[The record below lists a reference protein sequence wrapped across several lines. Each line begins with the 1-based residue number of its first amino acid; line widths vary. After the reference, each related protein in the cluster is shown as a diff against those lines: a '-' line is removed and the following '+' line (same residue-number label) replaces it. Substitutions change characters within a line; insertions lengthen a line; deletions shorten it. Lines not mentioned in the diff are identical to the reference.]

1 MARGSRY
8 DGAEVASAR
17 VDDGVGQEREVRY
30 LRRRLVHGTVT
41 STAASTALALAH
53 HRVTEDDRLDLVSA
67 RYYGDPTASWRIC
80 DANLALNPD
89 DLVGRDAAGRLLV
102 VPTPGV

>member
-17 VDDGVGQEREVRY
+17 VANGFGGEREVRY
-30 LRRRLVHGTVT
+30 LRRRLVRDISG
-41 STAASTALALAH
+41 APALAQ

-67 RYYGDPTASWRIC
+67 RYYGDPTAFWRIC
-80 DANLALNPD
+80 DANLALDPD
-89 DLVGRDAAGRLLV
+89 DLVSRDAAGRLLV
-102 VPTPGV
+102 VPAPGV